1 MIISYALGS
10 VNGAYY
16 VTRFMAG
23 KDIRLLGSGNAGA
36 RNAGRQVGKKGFV
49 LTLIIDISKTMLA
62 LLIANFLTDGDDMA
76 LILGSA
82 AVLLGHLYPVQLRF
96 RGGKGV
102 VVFLS
107 ATLFLVPEAIL
118 VTGIIMG
125 VGYLLFRKFTV
136 LGLVALSTIP
146 ISSYFFTKNWVYIIG
161 LLLLLIGVILSHTK
175 KGTSGSPPS
184 STTQRSDTDGIIR
197 SYL

>member
-16 VTRFMAG
+16 VTKFMAG

-49 LTLIIDISKTMLA
+49 LTLIIDIAKTILA
-62 LLIANFLTDGDDMA
+62 LLIASFLTDGNYMA
-76 LILGSA
+76 VILGSA
-82 AVLLGHLYPVQLRF
+82 AVLLGHLYPVHLRF

-107 ATLFLVPEAIL
+107 ATLFLVPAAIL
-118 VTGIIMG
+118 VTGIVMG

-136 LGLVALSTIP
+136 PGLVSLSTIP
-146 ISSYFFTKNWVYIIG
+146 ISSYFFTANWVYTIG
-161 LLLLLIGVILSHTK
+161 LLLLLMAVILAHTK
-175 KGTSGSPPS
+175 KGPPS
-184 STTQRSDTDGIIR
+184 STT
-197 SYL
+197 